1 MKKARILL
9 NANRALRTNVFLGWL
24 LKAGRL
30 RVLITL
36 WRKTARFVTEETIR
50 VHDWRATL
58 SMNNTASNCKHTR
71 LGLVSP
77 GKIISPDM
85 EASGSKPKT
94 KIHKPGISKNFPANN
109 HYQETSRNRIF
120 ARRDSTPELGLNG
133 FSFRPESRTSSTEVP
148 SYNLWKSRLDRRN
161 SLPNCTSFGQRKH
174 STSSGVFVPS
184 VFTRETKGLRK
195 YTTSLGST
203 FNENDDQ
210 KIEETAGNDGEMKDV
225 VTNRIAVLSKER
237 TWQQIFSRESSA
249 ISRGANSYSADS
261 VSSLRCTSREP
272 PSARRGERQQAYY
285 AKNDR
290 IKRWLSEVE

>member
-1 MKKARILL
+1 
-9 NANRALRTNVFLGWL
+9 
-24 LKAGRL
+24 
-30 RVLITL
+30 
-36 WRKTARFVTEETIR
+36 
-50 VHDWRATL
+50 
-58 SMNNTASNCKHTR
+58 
-71 LGLVSP
+71 
-77 GKIISPDM
+77 M
-85 EASGSKPKT
+85 EPSGSKPKT

-120 ARRDSTPELGLNG
+120 ARRDSTPELG
-133 FSFRPESRTSSTEVP
+133 FRPENRTLSTEVP

-161 SLPNCTSFGQRKH
+161 SLPSCVFFGQRKN
-174 STSSGVFVPS
+174 STPSGVCVPS

-203 FNENDDQ
+203 INENDDQ
-210 KIEETAGNDGEMKDV
+210 KIEETAGNDGDVKDV
-225 VTNRIAVLSKER
+225 VTNRIAVSSKEK

-249 ISRGANSYSADS
+249 ISRGAKSYCADS
-261 VSSLRCTSREP
+261 VSTLTCTSTEP